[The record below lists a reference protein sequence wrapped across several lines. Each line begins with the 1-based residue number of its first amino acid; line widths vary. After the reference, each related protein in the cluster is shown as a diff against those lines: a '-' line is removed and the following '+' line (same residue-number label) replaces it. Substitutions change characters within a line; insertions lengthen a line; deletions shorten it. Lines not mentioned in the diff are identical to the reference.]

1 MPTFT
6 VDQQKAIDLEGSNII
21 VSAGAGSGKTAV
33 LSERVLR
40 KLRANIPINKLLI
53 LTFTNE
59 AANEMKE
66 RIRKKIGEEKTLSSQ
81 LDLLDSAYIT
91 TFDSFSLSMVRKYHY
106 LLNVSRNISILDVSI
121 VNIKKRE
128 FIDEIFDSLYVS
140 EDPKFLKLITD
151 FCVKD
156 DQNIKEVVYNLY
168 NDLDK
173 QMNKVELLT
182 GYVDKHFSDAYL
194 DSILEKYQE
203 EITKVIKNIEIAFFS
218 LTDTIENG
226 KDEEKYQ
233 EMLGV
238 FEPLIR
244 SKSYEEIKYLG
255 IPDFKLTG
263 KLSSPFK
270 EKAKKIKESA
280 KELKDLTRYDSIDAI
295 KNTILATKDTVD
307 ILLSIITKLDQRLWQ
322 YKREND
328 SYTFNDIALMAIKLV
343 EEHEDIQREIK
354 EQYNEILLDEYQ
366 DTSDVQEKFM
376 SLIENNNLYMVGDV
390 KQSIYRFRNANPL
403 IFKNK
408 YDAYSNGQQGIKID
422 LVKNFRSREEV
433 LNNINQIFNLIM
445 DDRIGGANYKASHQM
460 QYGLTLYQKEP
471 VGHDN
476 HLEIYNYAYTDTK
489 YTKEEIE
496 AFIIARDIKE
506 KIKNGYLVFDKD
518 TSKVRKA
525 SYKDFC
531 IIMDRGTAFSTY
543 KKIFEYLEV
552 PLVLYMDQKLN
563 DEEDILVLKNL
574 INFIIKIKNNEYDQE
589 FKYYFTSIAR
599 SYLYRLSDQEI
610 FLVFKEN
617 CFKETEIYSKCEQ
630 IAREL
635 DTISSVELLD
645 LILDDFHV
653 YEKTITTGGLEDS
666 LVRIDS
672 LKTLASNLANL
683 GYTPFAF
690 CDYLNKMNQGDN
702 DIKYSL
708 NNKIGD
714 NVKIMNIHKSKG
726 LEFPVCY
733 FSGFHKKFNLK
744 DVQARFLFDNQYG
757 IITPYYKEGIGK
769 TILHTLAARKYYQE
783 EISEKIRLFYV
794 ALTRAREKMIMVTS
808 LDAEKEIYEVS
819 EDVKE
824 NYRSFL
830 DILESIKMPLQQ
842 YIKNISLEEVPLTKA
857 YDFSKNV
864 SLSSFYH
871 EDLPKISLKE
881 FSLSYEKMSQ
891 RHASKTIKT
900 LINYEDSKNLD
911 MGTQIHYLFEI
922 IDFKD
927 LYSYKDYPYFSY
939 IERFVKHLED
949 ISTANIYKEYAFAY
963 EEENTAYSGIID
975 LLIEYKDRFV
985 IVDYKLK
992 NIDDPNY
999 EKQLGV
1005 YQHFLSHKT
1014 NKPIE
1019 TYLYSILEDQFKK
1032 VNIA

>member
-6 VDQQKAIDLEGSNII
+6 VDQQKAIDVEGSNII

-40 KLRANIPINKLLI
+40 KLRANVPINKLLI

-66 RIRKKIGEEKTLSSQ
+66 RIRKKIGEEKTLVSQ

-106 LLNVSRNISILDVSI
+106 LLNVSRNISILDASI

-128 FIDEIFDSLYVS
+128 FIDEIFDHLYAVK
-140 EDPKFLKLITD
+140 DPKFLKLITD

-156 DQNIKEVVYNLY
+156 DQNMKEVVYNLY

-173 QMNKVELLT
+173 QMNKEELLT

-194 DSILEKYQE
+194 DSILVKYQE
-203 EITKVIKNIEIAFFS
+203 EITKVIQNIETAFFS
-218 LTDTIENG
+218 LTDVIESE

-233 EMLGV
+233 EMFSV
-238 FEPLIR
+238 FEPLLG
-244 SKSYEEIKYLG
+244 SKNYEEIKYLG

-263 KLSSPFK
+263 KLSSSFK
-270 EKAKKIKESA
+270 EKAKRIKEYS
-280 KELKDLTRYDSIDAI
+280 KELKELTCYDSIKEI
-295 KNTILATKDTVD
+295 KNTILATKDTVEV
-307 ILLSIITKLDQRLWQ
+307 LLSIITKLDQKLWQ
-322 YKREND
+322 YKKEND

-343 EEHEDIQREIK
+343 EEHEDIQKEIK
-354 EQYNEILLDEYQ
+354 KQYNEILLDEYQ

-376 SLIENNNLYMVGDV
+376 SLIADDNLYMVGDV

-408 YDAYSNGQQGIKID
+408 YDAYSKGQHGIKID

-433 LNNINQIFNLIM
+433 LNNINQIFNFIM

-460 QYGLTLYQKEP
+460 QYGLSLYQEES

-476 HLEIYNYAYTDTK
+476 NLEIYNYAYTDKK

-496 AFIIARDIKE
+496 AFIIGQDIKE

-518 TSKVRKA
+518 TSKLRKA

-543 KKIFEYLEV
+543 KKIFEYLEI
-552 PLVLYMDQKLN
+552 PLVLYMGQKLN
-563 DEEDILVLKNL
+563 DEENILVLKNL
-574 INFIIKIKNNEYDQE
+574 INFIVKIKNKEYDQE

-599 SYLYRLSDQEI
+599 SYLCRLSDQEI
-610 FLVFKEN
+610 FLIFKEN
-617 CFKETEIYSKCEQ
+617 RFKETEIYSKCEH
-630 IAREL
+630 IARRL

-666 LVRIDS
+666 FVRIDS
-672 LKTLASNLANL
+672 LKTLASNLAGL
-683 GYTPFAF
+683 GYTPLDF

-733 FSGFHKKFNLK
+733 FSGFHKKFNFK

-769 TILHTLAARKYYQE
+769 TILHTLAARKYYRE

-819 EDVKE
+819 FDIKED
-824 NYRSFL
+824 YRSFL
-830 DILESIKMPLQQ
+830 DILESIKIPLQK
-842 YIKNISLEEVPLTKA
+842 YIKNISLEDVPLTKA

-864 SLSSFYH
+864 ALTSFYH
-871 EDLPKISLKE
+871 EDLPKLSLKE

-891 RHASKTIKT
+891 KHASKTIQI

-927 LYSYKDYPYFSY
+927 LSSYKDYPYFSY

-949 ISTANIYKEYAFAY
+949 LSTANIYKEYAFTY
-963 EEENTAYSGIID
+963 EEENTVYSGIID
-975 LLIEYKDRFV
+975 LFIEYKDRFV

-1005 YQHFLSHKT
+1005 YKHFLSQKT
-1014 NKPIE
+1014 DKPIE
-1019 TYLYSILEDQFKK
+1019 TYLYSILEDQLKK
-1032 VNIA
+1032 VEL